1 MNIDQELSTG
11 NVFLNISASG
21 EDEVVEKILESGWV
35 RIERIVSHG
44 RATPEDDWYDQV
56 RDEWV
61 VLLKGRAGLL
71 IEGEDDPRILK
82 PGDYI
87 YLPARLRHRVEWTS
101 TDEAC
106 IWLAVHFQG

>member
-21 EDEVVEKILESGWV
+21 GDEVFEKILESGWL

-44 RATPEDDWYDQV
+44 RATPEGEWYDQV
-56 RDEWV
+56 LDEWV

-87 YLPARLRHRVEWTS
+87 YLPARVRHRVGWTA
-101 TDEAC
+101 TDEVC